1 MNVLSELCAQCRNWF
16 ESEKVMDSY
25 TINNG
30 EINLSKLN
38 VQDGQYIRIVGS
50 VFNDGV
56 YKYPTTDLKDETF
69 IGSVWLLN
77 IPPEFLALSD
87 EIDNWNNLYANVLVS
102 PYSSESFGGY
112 SYTKANSG
120 EGLTLTWQSVFKKK
134 LNRWRKL

>member
-1 MNVLSELCAQCRNWF
+1 MNVLSELCAQCHNWF
-16 ESEKVMDSY
+16 ESDKVMDSFV
-25 TINNG
+25 IKNG

-56 YKYPTTDLKDETF
+56 YQYPVSDLKDETF
-69 IGSVWLLN
+69 IGSVWLLK
-77 IPPEFLALSD
+77 IPPEFLGLSE
-87 EIDNWNNLYANVLVS
+87 EIENWNKLYANVLDS

-112 SYTKANSG
+112 SYTKANGGDGNS
-120 EGLTLTWQSVFKKK
+120 LTWKSVFNNK